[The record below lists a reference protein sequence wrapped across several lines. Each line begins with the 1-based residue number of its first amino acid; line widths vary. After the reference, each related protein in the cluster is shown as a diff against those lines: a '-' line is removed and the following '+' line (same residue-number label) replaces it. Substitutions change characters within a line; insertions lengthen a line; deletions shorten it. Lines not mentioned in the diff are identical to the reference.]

1 MDRILLALA
10 LALTLNGCAVYTVA
24 STATVIATGRSPT
37 DHVATLATGWDCSTL
52 QILQGYYWCE
62 ITPTYNQSGL

>member
-10 LALTLNGCAVYTVA
+10 VALTLNGCAVYTVA
-24 STATVIATGRSPT
+24 STATVIVTGRSPS

-52 QILQGYYWCE
+52 QVLQGLYWCE